1 MIAPIKQH
9 HVVVIHVGRP
19 EASQRRATDL
29 GEMTLQERHE
39 VFLALTAHV
48 AGVQDPDRLSR
59 LLCKGNGAGQ
69 ART

>member
-1 MIAPIKQH
+1 
-9 HVVVIHVGRP
+9 
-19 EASQRRATDL
+19 
-29 GEMTLQERHE
+29 MTLQERHE